1 MPKSAT
7 SLYEAQQEIKKLFL
21 GKEVDSS
28 ILSDSVCE
36 ELKIYKSLVLS
47 SIQSLLKNIYPLC
60 YKFLETKWSDIT
72 LLYIEIYPSD
82 SAVFNHA
89 AKDFPEFLNSEH
101 FKAKFPE
108 LTEPYLAE
116 LALYEWLELEI
127 YHYEETPEANA
138 DLALALVEA
147 SCVCP
152 FSMPITEIVASIN
165 ENFSDLEITKTKI
178 QEILTQHNQQISQ
191 VLIYRSDDDF
201 RVHFLKLAPT
211 TAFVITLIENGCN
224 FDEICLKTIEQL
236 KIPEEHHTK
245 IKKDL
250 KALIED
256 LKNKKALARV

>member
-21 GKEVDSS
+21 GKEVDPS

-72 LLYIEIYPSD
+72 LLYIETYPSD

-89 AKDFPEFLNSEH
+89 AKDFPEFLNSEP
-101 FKAKFPE
+101 FKAKFSG

-127 YHYEETPEANA
+127 YHYEEMEEHNSE
-138 DLALALVEA
+138 LSLVEA

-165 ENFSDLEITKTKI
+165 ENFSDLEMTKTKI
-178 QEILTQHNQQISQ
+178 QEILAQHNHQISQ

-211 TAFVITLIENGCN
+211 TAFVITLIDEGCD

-236 KIPEEHHTK
+236 KISEEHHPK